1 MYSVSQRLKRSTG
14 TVATASLFWLALCC
28 AAPAQQAGRIIGH
41 IDGISRDGDHFF
53 ISGWACQQGRSDS
66 IMVHAFD
73 GAKKTLIAHEWANL
87 PSEPGV
93 AIACRDHGAG
103 KHRFMVML
111 PYGYGPA
118 SRIDVHGI
126 RVVDGVPNDTI
137 GGSNQP
143 LATIPM
149 PTIQF
154 PPHPPLAGA
163 YRSVAGHPRV
173 FTTASELQD
182 MVARINRPGSYS
194 EQRFAALAGKIKQ
207 DLASGIDWS
216 IAYAG
221 CNGHIYQYTF
231 SYEPQD
237 GQEADMRAA
246 LNVAANVRYPTGAA
260 VVASRLALYAT
271 LAKRGAHLP
280 PGSPSGD
287 DAAALAKRILL
298 AWAERGFPRDGQGNI
313 VPLLS
318 RQCAEA
324 SGEIT
329 GRPVPSNKIRDTG
342 SLVLGRGVLY
352 SVQAQDLLQAIGA
365 LNSGEERELNAFHA
379 AMYELLRESY
389 NQWFGGLPSEQ
400 WGIPTCARYDNK
412 HANDMAS
419 LLATARILDDEKRFN
434 AALLGGDRS
443 FPVLLPWTDLFDYLI
458 YGEAESPRPFC
469 NGNTY
474 PDSLTSLQHGVDY
487 ATPTVAPGEIADR
500 TRNHSPGQ
508 GIGYPMFTL
517 ERLFDAAETMR
528 IAGFDAYGYHG
539 LHRQSI
545 EMAADYYACYAKSA
559 GFYKVVSA
567 ENSRPCPD
575 AEQYYGKVMSGVDP
589 NMLIAAYRF
598 PNDRAVGA
606 VLPAAK
612 AAASTGVFSTDAIL
626 FGKWPD

>member
-1 MYSVSQRLKRSTG
+1 MLCVSRRLTRRLG
-14 TVATASLFWLALCC
+14 AMVAGALLCLAMTHDASAE
-28 AAPAQQAGRIIGH
+28 PAGHIVGH

-66 IMVHAFD
+66 IMVHVFD
-73 GAKKTLIAHEWANL
+73 GAKNTLIAYKWANL
-87 PSEPGV
+87 PNEPGV
-93 AIACRDHGAG
+93 ANACQDRGAG
-103 KHRFMVML
+103 MHRFMVVL
-111 PYGYGPA
+111 PYDYGPA
-118 SRIDVHGI
+118 SPIDVHGI
-126 RVVDGVPNDTI
+126 RVVDGVPNDSI
-137 GGSNQP
+137 AGSNQP

-149 PTIQF
+149 PAIHH
-154 PPHPPLAGA
+154 PPHPPLAGT

-173 FTTASELQD
+173 FMTASELQD

-194 EQRFAALAGKIKQ
+194 EQRFAGLAGKIKQ
-207 DLASGIDWS
+207 DLASGIDWD

-246 LNVAANVRYPTGAA
+246 LNVAANVRYPNGAA
-260 VVASRLALYAT
+260 IVASRLALYAT
-271 LAKRGAHLP
+271 LVRRGAHPP
-280 PGSPSGD
+280 PGAPSGD
-287 DAAALAKRILL
+287 DAAVLAKRILQ
-298 AWAERGFPRDGQGNI
+298 AWAERGFPRNGQGNI

-329 GRPVPSNKIRDTG
+329 GHPIPSNKTRDTG

-365 LNSGEERELNAFHA
+365 LSLEQERELDAFHA
-379 AMYELLRESY
+379 AMYDLLRQSY
-389 NQWFGGLPSEQ
+389 NQWFGGLPAEY
-400 WGIPTCARYDNK
+400 WPNPICARYDNK
-412 HANDMAS
+412 QANDMAS

-434 AALLGGDRS
+434 AALLGGDRAY
-443 FPVLLPWTDLFDYLI
+443 PVLLPWTDLFGYLI
-458 YGEAESPRPFC
+458 YGEGEIPRLSC
-469 NGNTY
+469 SGNTY

-487 ATPTVAPGEIADR
+487 AAPTVAPGEIADR
-500 TRNHSPGQ
+500 NRNHFSGQ

-528 IAGFDAYGYHG
+528 IAGFDAYGYRG

-545 EMAADYYACYAKSA
+545 EMAADYYACYARSA
-559 GFYKVVSA
+559 GFYKVVSP
-567 ENSRPCPD
+567 ENSHSCPD
-575 AEQYYGKVMSGVDP
+575 AEQYYGKLVNGVDP

-598 PNDRAVGA
+598 PNDQAVGA
-606 VLPAAK
+606 VLSAAK
-612 AAASTGVFSTDAIL
+612 VAASTGGFSTDAIL
-626 FGKWPD
+626 FGKWPN